1 MCVTYTVTVYQYPS
15 RSQCEARKR
24 STRVPRWLPSL
35 RANSARS
42 LCRARLK
49 CGCQRRMQAPS
60 NMSSDGTADES
71 VIAGLVQQLSDM
83 HKSQRAAS
91 QLGGLLRSAVASAV
105 MDRLLCT
112 EGHSATERRAVARLL
127 SDASRW
133 YGSELMPHVPRVVVF
148 SARALGDAEVTV
160 RDAYVEVISGLSTQV
175 VTNAAGKDVVAQML
189 RPLLSALE
197 QPAKAQQQ
205 GAALA
210 IREAVRTLAPAQL
223 RTAVTPLCSAM
234 RKHLRA
240 PCSHARAA
248 VLEALSWLLEA
259 LGVQLTPQL
268 SLLLPSVLDAC
279 VRPDWRERAAA
290 ARVFHRLAQAAVP
303 LQPAERGQVDSAL
316 ATLRFDKVS
325 VVRQV
330 RSCGRRTPRPS
341 HLGAARPSP
350 SP

>member
-1 MCVTYTVTVYQYPS
+1 MCVTYKVTVYQYPS

-24 STRVPRWLPSL
+24 SRRVPRWLPSL

-91 QLGGLLRSAVASAV
+91 QLGGLLRSAPLASAV

-210 IREAVRTLAPAQL
+210 IREAVRTLA
-223 RTAVTPLCSAM
+223 
-234 RKHLRA
+234 
-240 PCSHARAA
+240 A

-259 LGVQLTPQL
+259 LGVQLAPQL

-330 RSCGRRTPRPS
+330 RSCGRLPPRPS

>member
-1 MCVTYTVTVYQYPS
+1 
-15 RSQCEARKR
+15 
-24 STRVPRWLPSL
+24 
-35 RANSARS
+35 
-42 LCRARLK
+42 
-49 CGCQRRMQAPS
+49 MQAPS
-60 NMSSDGTADES
+60 NMASTDGTATES

-91 QLGGLLRSAVASAV
+91 QLGGLLRRAPLASAV

-259 LGVQLTPQL
+259 LGVQLAPQL

-330 RSCGRRTPRPS
+330 RSCGRRPPRRCPAPALALTPTPTPTPTPTLAPPQ
-341 HLGAARPSP
+341 HPP
-350 SP
+350 